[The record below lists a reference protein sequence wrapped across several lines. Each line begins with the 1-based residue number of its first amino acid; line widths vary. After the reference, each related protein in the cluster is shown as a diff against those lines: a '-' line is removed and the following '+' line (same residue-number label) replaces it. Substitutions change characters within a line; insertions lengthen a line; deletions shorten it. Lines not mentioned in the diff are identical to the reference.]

1 MISSISTSDAH
12 SARPIHSTRM
22 RSTVLAGMI
31 GNAVE
36 WYDYGL
42 YGYLAPVLATLFFP
56 AKNALNSLMA
66 TFGVFAAG
74 FLMRPLGA
82 IAFGHLG
89 DRLGRKKALVIS
101 VSLMAVPTGLIA
113 LLPTYAEVGAIAA
126 VLLVL
131 LRLLQGFSVGGEFTG
146 SIIFLVEHAPP
157 SRRGFIGSWAGFST
171 NAGCM
176 LGAGVGALLVTVLG
190 RQAVVEWAWR
200 LPFLLGAM
208 LGVVGVFLR
217 LTVDETP
224 RFQSLVKSE
233 GVARV
238 PLLEALHHQRRQM
251 LTAFSLLW
259 LSSVGFFIV
268 FVYLPSYLGNVAGL
282 PLHWAMLINWLAML
296 VVGLVIPP
304 VGALSDRIGR
314 KAPMLFATSGLLVLS
329 YPLFALLA
337 QGNFTLCLVAQCI
350 FALLLA
356 MLVAPLYALLV
367 ELFTTRAR
375 YTALSLGFNI
385 ATALFGGSAPLL
397 ATYMVK
403 QTGNARSPGIY
414 LMLTQGPHCWCYSRS
429 VTPIGSRCV
438 DLNHQPF
445 CGALPR
451 IQPKPTGR

>member
-1 MISSISTSDAH
+1 MGW
-12 SARPIHSTRM
+12 
-22 RSTVLAGMI
+22 TVLAGMI

-56 AKNALNSLMA
+56 SNDPLDSLLA

-101 VSLMAVPTGLIA
+101 VTLMAVPTGLIA
-113 LLPTYAEVGAIAA
+113 LLPTYAEVGATAA

-157 SRRGFIGSWAGFST
+157 ARRGFIGSWAGFST
-171 NAGCM
+171 NAGCL

-190 RQAVVEWAWR
+190 RQAVTEWAWR
-200 LPFLLGAM
+200 LPFLFGAV
-208 LGVVGVFLR
+208 LGVVGLVLR
-217 LTVDETP
+217 LGVEETP
-224 RFQSLVKSE
+224 QFESLAKSE
-233 GVARV
+233 GVAPV
-238 PLLEALHHQRRQM
+238 PLFEALGHERRAM

-282 PLHWAMLINWLAML
+282 PLQSAMTINWLGMV
-296 VVGLVIPP
+296 VVGVVIPP

-314 KAPMLFATSGLLVLS
+314 KPPLLVAAAGLLALS
-329 YPLFALLA
+329 YPLFWLLA
-337 QGNFTLCLVAQCI
+337 RGDFTLCLMAQCT
-350 FALLLA
+350 FAALLA
-356 MLVAPLYALLV
+356 TLVAPLYALLV
-367 ELFTTRAR
+367 ELFKTRAR

-403 QTGNARSPGIY
+403 QTGDARAPGLY
-414 LMLTQGPHCWCYSRS
+414 MMLSAAATVLVLRLIRDPYRE
-429 VTPIGSRCV
+429 PLR
-438 DLNHQPF
+438 
-445 CGALPR
+445 
-451 IQPKPTGR
+451 